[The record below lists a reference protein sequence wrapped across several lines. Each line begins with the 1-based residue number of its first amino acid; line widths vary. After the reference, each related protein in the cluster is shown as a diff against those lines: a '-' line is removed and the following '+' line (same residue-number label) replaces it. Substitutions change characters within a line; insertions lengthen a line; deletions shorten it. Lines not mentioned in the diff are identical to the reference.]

1 MQEDESDLEFQDQPL
16 NVSLLDTPIDPSIAP
31 MTLEGIR
38 NRPMSSYIIN
48 VSDSSAS
55 SGSPEQLGSNVAP
68 IQNMPLPPSSINTPD
83 LQPEGVNKSNTDLKA
98 SKSRNI
104 RLPKGI
110 KTGVNSLS
118 VNIEQGECHII
129 PAEIFKEGGF
139 THFHQ
144 QLG

>member
-1 MQEDESDLEFQDQPL
+1 MDLEFQDQPL
-16 NVSLLDTPIDPSIAP
+16 NVSLLDTPVDPSIAP
-31 MTLEGIR
+31 LTLEGIR
-38 NRPMSSYIIN
+38 NRPMSSDIIN

-68 IQNMPLPPSSINTPD
+68 IQNMPLSASSINTPD

-98 SKSRNI
+98 SKSHNI

-110 KTGVNSLS
+110 KTGVHLLS
-118 VNIEQGECHII
+118 VNIEQGESHII
-129 PAEIFKEGGF
+129 PAEIFKEGAVVLLIS
-139 THFHQ
+139 TK